1 MAPAFPGAGG
11 ARVIAGALLQHVP
24 GCEDGEPPFSQEL
37 IGGGKVNHSYLVRT
51 RRGRFV
57 VRLNENSSADPGL
70 DRDREL
76 ALHTAAAAAGIAPQ
90 VVYAAPDRSCL
101 ITDYVD
107 GRLWTPHYFTRMRDL
122 RSLGQR
128 LRSLHSLTPPA
139 VARFDPLAAAR
150 RYADIIIRSDPDEA
164 GRIGFLLA
172 SAGEAQARAGSE
184 RRGAAI
190 VHSDLHHGNV
200 LTADRVYF
208 IDWEFAQ
215 VADPLLDLACVM
227 TYYPRAVPHGALLLE
242 AAGLADTGTT
252 PEMLAELTNVF
263 TLLTYLWY
271 RARRVARTVPA
282 TDLQVESAALRR
294 LLSLAPDVQ
303 PRHTSAAN
311 LRESSG
317 FGKRN
322 GDAAGD

>member
-1 MAPAFPGAGG
+1 M
-11 ARVIAGALLQHVP
+11 IAGELLQHVP
-24 GCEDGEPPFSQEL
+24 GCEDGEPPFSQEM
-37 IGGGKVNHSYLVRT
+37 IGGGKVNHSFLVRT

-57 VRLNENSSADPGL
+57 VRLNENTGGDPGL
-70 DRDREL
+70 DRDREI
-76 ALHTAAAAAGIAPQ
+76 ALHTAAAGAGIAPQ
-90 VVYAAPDRSCL
+90 VVFAAPDRSCI

-128 LRSLHSLTPPA
+128 LRALHALPPPP
-139 VARFDPLAAAR
+139 VARFDPLNMAH
-150 RYADIIIRSDPDEA
+150 RYADLIVRSDPNEG
-164 GRIGFLLA
+164 GRIQFLLA
-172 SAGEAQARAGSE
+172 SGAEALARAGSE
-184 RRGAAI
+184 KRMPAI

-208 IDWEFAQ
+208 IDWEYAQ

-227 TYYPRAVPHGALLLE
+227 TYYPRALPHGELLLE
-242 AAGLADTGTT
+242 ASGLADVGTT
-252 PEMLAELTNVF
+252 PAMLGELTNVF

-271 RARRVARTVPA
+271 RSRRVSRNVPA

-294 LLSLAPDVQ
+294 LLSLAPDAQ

-311 LRESSG
+311 LRGSS
-317 FGKRN
+317 
-322 GDAAGD
+322 

>member
-1 MAPAFPGAGG
+1 M
-11 ARVIAGALLQHVP
+11 IAGALLLHVP

-37 IGGGKVNHSYLVRT
+37 IGGGKVNRSFLVRT

-57 VRLNENSSADPGL
+57 VRLNENTSADPGL

-76 ALHTAAAAAGIAPQ
+76 ALHTVAAGAGIAPQ
-90 VVYAAPDRSCL
+90 VVYAAPDLSCL
-101 ITDYVD
+101 ITDFVD

-128 LRSLHSLTPPA
+128 LRTLHSLTPPS
-139 VARFDPLAAAR
+139 VTRFDPLSVAR
-150 RYADIIIRSDPDEA
+150 RYAEHIVRNEPDEG
-164 GRIGFLLA
+164 GRIQFLLA
-172 SAGEAQARAGSE
+172 SGADALGRSGVEKRAP
-184 RRGAAI
+184 AI

-208 IDWEFAQ
+208 IDWEYAQ
-215 VADPLLDLACVM
+215 VGDPLLDLACIM
-227 TYYPRAVPHGALLLE
+227 TYYPRAVPHGELLLE
-242 AAGLADTGTT
+242 ASGLADVGTT
-252 PEMLAELTNVF
+252 PAMLGELTNVF

-271 RARRVARTVPA
+271 RARRVSRNVPA
-282 TDLQVESAALRR
+282 TDLQIESAALRR
-294 LLSLAPDVQ
+294 LLSLAPDAQ